1 LALVAPGGFH
11 AVLKWKVSHYAV
23 ELSAAPKI
31 HYQRPAVDVLFESAV
46 RAGAGPTCLALL
58 LTGMGVDGA
67 AGMLSLRQ
75 AGARTIAQDEKT
87 SLVFGM
93 PRAAIERGA
102 AMKVAALDQMAT
114 EIEKYASSV
123 ALGQAVAAQ

>member
-1 LALVAPGGFH
+1 
-11 AVLKWKVSHYAV
+11 VSRYEV
-23 ELSAAPKI
+23 ELNEAPKV
-31 HYQRPAVDVLFESAV
+31 HYQRPAVDVLFESAA
-46 RAGAGPTCLALL
+46 RAGAGPSTLALL

-67 AGMLSLRQ
+67 SGMLTLKNS
-75 AGARTIAQDEKT
+75 GAKTIAQDEKS

-102 AMKVAALDQMAT
+102 AQKVVSLDQMAG

-123 ALGQAVAAQ
+123 AINSAAA